1 MSAASRAAALP
12 TPWCQTLTTIRSNRT
27 WALCLAEARALD
39 GVEQEAQ
46 EQVEVDEA
54 EPVPL
59 AVKLPRALLLRTYL
73 LKLRL
78 PEPPQPLLPNLPLL
92 HHPLRRHRRHRRP
105 NSALRSNLSAPIQTA
120 AS

>member
-39 GVEQEAQ
+39 GVEQVEQ
-46 EQVEVDEA
+46 EEVDET
-54 EPVPL
+54 ELDEVGKVPR
-59 AVKLPRALLLRTYL
+59 APRLPRALPLRTYL

-78 PEPPQPLLPNLPLL
+78 PEPPRPLLLPPLLPNLP
-92 HHPLRRHRRHRRP
+92 
-105 NSALRSNLSAPIQTA
+105 AL
-120 AS
+120 